1 MIYRMLSSQLKRSK
15 CNRSRKDRS
24 PIGSMDAL
32 IKTGNKMLRTD
43 QRSVGR
49 LEYASQGKIDIFDYS
64 GILIDIQIS
73 EV

>member
-1 MIYRMLSSQLKRSK
+1 MIYRLFTSQLKRSK
-15 CNRSRKDRS
+15 RNWGGKDRS

-32 IKTGNKMLRTD
+32 ITTGNKMRRTD
-43 QRSVGR
+43 QYSVER
-49 LEYASQGKIDIFDYS
+49 LEYANQGKIDILDYS